1 MRVKKQVMIIGLGQ
15 FGLALGRSLMDRGVE
30 VLGIDGK
37 KERTDA
43 AEPYLTEVAEFDATN
58 EVALASFAPGQRDAC
73 VVAIGD
79 NSKESSIVCTALL
92 KQLSARQVIARANT
106 DVHERI
112 LRLVGADQVV
122 NPQRE
127 FGESFASR
135 VLHREIKGVL
145 PLSEDQMLMEL
156 QAPEYMNNKTLREL
170 NLQGRFGV
178 TVVAIR
184 RPGKARVELAKPE
197 FAVQQGDVL
206 LLVAHEDD
214 LQRCVEGS

>member
-1 MRVKKQVMIIGLGQ
+1 MKKQVMIIGLGQ
-15 FGLALGRSLMDRGVE
+15 FGLALGRSLMDRDVE
-30 VLGIDGK
+30 VIGVDH
-37 KERTDA
+37 KEALVDA
-43 AEPYLTEVAEFDATN
+43 AAPYLTEVRVLEATD
-58 EVALASFAPGQRDAC
+58 ETQLASVFPAQRDAC

-79 NSKESSIVCTALL
+79 HAREASIISTALL
-92 KQLSARQVIARANT
+92 KQLSARRVIARANT

-135 VLHREIKGVL
+135 VLHREIRGVL
-145 PLSEDQMLMEL
+145 PLNEDQMLMEL
-156 QAPEYMNNKTLREL
+156 LVPGYMHEQTLEKL

-178 TVVAIR
+178 TIVAIR
-184 RPGKARVELAKPE
+184 RPGKPRVELVKGDLKLH
-197 FAVQQGDVL
+197 QGDVL

-214 LQRCVEGS
+214 LERLVEGG